1 MESEWQWQELLW
13 AGVMRYYCH
22 RTFGIV
28 CRPGGPYHL
37 LRWRLTS
44 GNQSLMTADQFYA
57 NVVGFLNTY
66 YRKHTESETTLPSK
80 TAHVS
85 GGALNSTPT
94 MFQPTMLGRS
104 LGKETIIM
112 LRYDTIQDAIL
123 TCARKPTWV
132 GLIYRTKT
140 TTKNCKTEKLKSKR
154 DILEVTVKVL
164 GNHVVS
170 SWEEK
175 ESLQWEGFGEKGF
188 KLRLMQ
194 SLLPL
199 WISIMLLP
207 PPIRIIKSHSQNT
220 VPIIVGHFAVYCY
233 WFRWATCVVAR

>member
-1 MESEWQWQELLW
+1 
-13 AGVMRYYCH
+13 MRYYCH

-112 LRYDTIQDAIL
+112 
-123 TCARKPTWV
+123 
-132 GLIYRTKT
+132 
-140 TTKNCKTEKLKSKR
+140 S
-154 DILEVTVKVL
+154 
-164 GNHVVS
+164 
-170 SWEEK
+170 
-175 ESLQWEGFGEKGF
+175 
-188 KLRLMQ
+188 
-194 SLLPL
+194 
-199 WISIMLLP
+199 
-207 PPIRIIKSHSQNT
+207 
-220 VPIIVGHFAVYCY
+220 
-233 WFRWATCVVAR
+233 